1 MKKLIVLLLVMT
13 GIWAMASSP
22 APARAQSPGPDLKPT
37 FISPTPGLSVN
48 GWPPFTVSYPKE
60 WVEVSQMPGNVCRIG
75 GSRSGLLPGVRLPIL
90 SVSVQPDTLPLEDWA
105 KILMPVVQLIGT
117 DIKVLT
123 DKPSRSKDG
132 TPAREVEVEYI
143 PAYGSTPGKAT
154 DAPKMIFYYLLT
166 KRDLAFIWVT
176 VNEEK
181 ARFGEDLKKHVHS
194 LTFLPGKEAP
204 VTVPPDVQA
213 FLDMYGADF
222 GSTDIKTLMTH
233 FSDRFLHSG
242 MNKPSYERAFRIIRD
257 NPPGRAVATVTVF
270 EPHGDRAYVDGFF
283 LFQAKGGTTPVKGS
297 MSFQQIINENSQW
310 KWFGNQK

>member
-1 MKKLIVLLLVMT
+1 MNKLFAASLLTALVLLT
-13 GIWAMASSP
+13 GGFLTLS
-22 APARAQSPGPDLKPT
+22 RAQAPGTDLKPT
-37 FISPTPGLSVN
+37 FISPTPGLCVN

-60 WVEVSQMPGNVCRIG
+60 WVEVSQMPGNVCRIE
-75 GSRSGLLPGVRLPIL
+75 GSRPGLLPGTHLPIL
-90 SVSVQPDTLPLEDWA
+90 SASVLSAPLPLEDWA
-105 KILMPVVQLIGT
+105 KIIMPVVQVIGT

-123 DKPSRSKDG
+123 DKPSRLKDG
-132 TPAREVEVEYI
+132 TPAREVEIEYV
-143 PAYGSTPGKAT
+143 PAYGLTPGKAT

-166 KRDLAFIWVT
+166 RRDLAFIWVT

-222 GSTDIKTLMTH
+222 GSGDVKTLMTH

-242 MNKPSYERAFRIIRD
+242 MNKPSYERAFLIIRG
-257 NPPGRAVATVTVF
+257 NSPGRAVATVTVF

-283 LFQAKGGTTPVKGS
+283 LFTAKDGTTPVKGP
-297 MSFQQIINENSQW
+297 MSFQQIIKEQGQW